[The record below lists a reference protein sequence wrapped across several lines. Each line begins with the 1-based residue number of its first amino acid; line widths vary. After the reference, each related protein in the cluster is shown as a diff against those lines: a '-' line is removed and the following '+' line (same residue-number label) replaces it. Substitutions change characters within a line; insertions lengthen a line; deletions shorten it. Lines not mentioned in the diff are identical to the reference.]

1 MLFFPPSPSPPPSP
15 NSGLCAIVSIS
26 LRPPLSFMLSHM
38 PPDATVL
45 LYVFRVS
52 IQSSH
57 THRSD
62 VTLQAA
68 RKDCAKVQMAATPA
82 KKHLSLQ
89 SLRHPLVT
97 SLFPLF
103 QMGFSHQIFCIVFL
117 KLSTVFE
124 IIQSSSGTFLYQ
136 CLIPLYCPKRPT
148 STIHKLCTFFFSS
161 FVPALLL
168 LLY

>member
-1 MLFFPPSPSPPPSP
+1 MPQYSSIY
-15 NSGLCAIVSIS
+15 SGLAS
-26 LRPPLSFMLSHM
+26 ME
-38 PPDATVL
+38 
-45 LYVFRVS
+45 
-52 IQSSH
+52 SH

-68 RKDCAKVQMAATPA
+68 RKDCAKVQMAASNPRQETSVVAESSSSSCHQPFPT
-82 KKHLSLQ
+82 LSD
-89 SLRHPLVT
+89 V
-97 SLFPLF
+97 F
-103 QMGFSHQIFCIVFL
+103 FSHQIICIVFL

-168 LLY
+168 LHYWY